1 MLPCFLLMGLKGRLI
16 SRIKEVKSIKP
27 IWRPKDQS

>member
-16 SRIKEVKSIKP
+16 SRIKEV
-27 IWRPKDQS
+27 RA